1 MHIRNIYIYIE
12 HVHNLSIFIYY
23 EHPYLQ
29 CHASSNNHKV
39 KTLSILNYQY
49 KTKFLFVTSKWHT
62 ITVKLI
68 FSSN

>member
-1 MHIRNIYIYIE
+1 MFTIYPF
-12 HVHNLSIFIYY
+12 FIYY
-23 EHPYLQ
+23 KHPYLQ

-39 KTLSILNYQY
+39 KALSILNYQY
-49 KTKFLFVTSKWHT
+49 KTKFLFIINKRHT